1 MFHLTTFGAE
11 SSSKVLARKKNPK
24 TNQKINFKL
33 EFKFVMHHWAIFDIK
48 SSSEAF
54 VGKEKGTFETYK
66 LWKK

>member
-33 EFKFVMHHWAIFDIK
+33 EFKFVMHH
-48 SSSEAF
+48 
-54 VGKEKGTFETYK
+54 
-66 LWKK
+66 